1 MGFLSDLFGGGK
13 RPAVQTNVVSSKLPD
28 EIAPYVSKI
37 LTEGQTQFDAEKAAG
52 YQPYTGD
59 TTARF
64 TDQQEAALVGLEGL
78 AGTQQPF
85 LNEAGQIVRQSAD
98 QFTGDVAQQY
108 MSPYQQAVT
117 DIELREADRR
127 FEGTTMPKLEAQ
139 AVNMG
144 AMSGLGSRAGI
155 EMAEAQ
161 RSQNQLLADIQA
173 KGQQQSFVNAQ
184 QQFGLQKAREREM
197 ASDLSNLGKQEFMAG
212 IGELGALKSA
222 GEERQG
228 LAQSALDEAYL
239 KFKQEEQFP
248 KENLAEFQ
256 QLVYGNPLIKQGTTT
271 TTSPGA
277 YQQSTGQQLL
287 GLGMGAAN
295 IYGMG
300 GGFGG
305 NFSGKT
311 LGNNYFGIPKKEG
324 GGLSELIERKGAGDL
339 SPASKTNFTADAL
352 KKQMNIINAMP
363 EGQSKN
369 IAKAEFER
377 LDPEKRRQKS
387 ESRSSDLAN
396 TLTGSVGNLLTE
408 GKKAITKVGTKR
420 STGITGEKGNIDKE
434 TTAGNK
440 RISDL
445 MKQLGPADVG
455 GRGLIYKPTEQGVLG
470 DLVASLGATNE
481 GAFKTI
487 RENKA
492 RKREDDLLKA
502 GKLEEVAKESRLQKR
517 SLRKEERVGG
527 LEDEQKIQD
536 ITYDSVKAKDKI
548 KIDAYAK
555 EIGLEEK
562 LDNYSVEIQQVV
574 MKALKDGLSIEEM
587 EAKIDKLKS
596 EAEKNRADDTENAS
610 KLMKSAEYG
619 QIMKSANLANN
630 VTIDANGRVRQG
642 GVPLNSQGALS
653 VLVDIQ
659 TALKGWGKG
668 ADKYKSMQNSL
679 IKNSVEKIINSMPMK
694 YKDPKT
700 KKIVTKQL
708 SLKTVKGMLKEN
720 DPAKV
725 AGFKS
730 MLEQS
735 GFTEQE
741 IKSMIGSLK

>member
-1 MGFLSDLFGGGK
+1 
-13 RPAVQTNVVSSKLPD
+13 
-28 EIAPYVSKI
+28 
-37 LTEGQTQFDAEKAAG
+37 
-52 YQPYTGD
+52 
-59 TTARF
+59 
-64 TDQQEAALVGLEGL
+64 
-78 AGTQQPF
+78 
-85 LNEAGQIVRQSAD
+85 
-98 QFTGDVAQQY
+98 
-108 MSPYQQAVT
+108 
-117 DIELREADRR
+117 
-127 FEGTTMPKLEAQ
+127 
-139 AVNMG
+139 
-144 AMSGLGSRAGI
+144 
-155 EMAEAQ
+155 
-161 RSQNQLLADIQA
+161 
-173 KGQQQSFVNAQ
+173 
-184 QQFGLQKAREREM
+184 M

-248 KENLAEFQ
+248 KSNLAEFQ

-271 TTSPGA
+271 STSPGA

-369 IAKAEFER
+369 LAKAQFEM
-377 LDPEKRRQKS
+377 LDPKKRRQKS
-387 ESRSSDLAN
+387 ESRSLDLAN
-396 TLTGSVGNLLTE
+396 TLTGSVNNLLTE

-440 RISDL
+440 RISEL

-502 GKLEEVAKESRLQKR
+502 GKLEDVAKESRLQKR
-517 SLRKEERVGG
+517 SLRREERVGG

-536 ITYDSVKAKDKI
+536 TIYDSVKAKDKI
-548 KIDAYAK
+548 KIDVYAK
-555 EIGLEEK
+555 KIGLEEK
-562 LDNYSVEIQQVV
+562 LDNYPVEIQQAV
-574 MKALKDGLSIEEM
+574 MKAIKDGLSVEEM
-587 EAKIDKLKS
+587 KAKIDKLKS
-596 EAEKNRADDTENAS
+596 EAEENRDKAAGTIRV
-610 KLMKSAEYG
+610 KPGVYG
-619 QIMKSANLANN
+619 EARKIFE
-630 VTIDANGRVRQG
+630 
-642 GVPLNSQGALS
+642 
-653 VLVDIQ
+653 
-659 TALKGWGKG
+659 
-668 ADKYKSMQNSL
+668 SMQNSKFQVSDDGKGNRQIRFL
-679 IKNSVEKIINSMPMK
+679 NGQPLDGDTRTKVNKILAEVNSKIEGGMQIGTVSKYMESEFKKLSRTVDDDKKAIPKNILKK
-694 YKDPKT
+694 YPGAKTSNGKFYAPNPK
-700 KKIVTKQL
+700 
-708 SLKTVKGMLKEN
+708 VKNGWM
-720 DPAKV
+720 
-725 AGFKS
+725 
-730 MLEQS
+730 
-735 GFTEQE
+735 E
-741 IKSMIGSLK
+741 ITP